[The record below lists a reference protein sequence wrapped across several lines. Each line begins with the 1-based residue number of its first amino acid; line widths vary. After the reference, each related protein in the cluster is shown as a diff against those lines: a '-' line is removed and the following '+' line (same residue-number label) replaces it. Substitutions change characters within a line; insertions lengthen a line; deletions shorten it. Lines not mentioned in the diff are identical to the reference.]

1 MKKLIMFGALVFAL
15 NGCSIFGGESAE
27 DAAARDAAAAR
38 SAITAAEDALKK
50 ARSVDGEWRDS
61 RKKILKKAKA
71 AASKGDFKKAVEL
84 ANEAKFQADAG
95 YAQAMEQKDAGPWL
109 F

>member
-1 MKKLIMFGALVFAL
+1 MKKLMIFGALIFAL
-15 NGCSIFGGESAE
+15 SGCSIFGGENAE
-27 DAAARDAAAAR
+27 DAIAKNTAAAK

-50 ARSVDGEWRDS
+50 AHSVQGEWRDT
-61 RKKILKKAKA
+61 KKSILKNAKA
-71 AASKGDFKKAVEL
+71 AASKGDFKKAIKL
-84 ANEAKFQADAG
+84 ANEAKFQADMG